1 MQTFDLEYDFLNGT
15 TLTDKDLPL
24 LMEEL
29 KKKLKYG
36 INCSIPITVL
46 INSQQFHLIYHKG
59 SLKFLKDKTK
69 ETSDYQQWL
78 NEIEQENW
86 NANRDTPESFH
97 KELSEEQEARN
108 LERQERLEDGKG
120 ADILNM
126 LMPIYSES
134 QLEELKKQQLEQD
147 LAFWNKSNQYQGGE
161 AYKVESK
168 QEPSVTSHSMVFL
181 DMSNLKEDLSFEE
194 ATKELKQRRKGF
206 TTKSEYPLTPEECF
220 PGTNMGTID
229 IKLDKA
235 YFLTDEEK
243 KDLTKQFFPPL
254 PLRKTYQHTGYLEEA
269 GPINKELFNEEFG
282 TVRWVAKD
290 KLQDNIKKILEEA
303 EAEKAKSPNNTFK
316 VYPREWLNKEDMD
329 FEKEFKQKQTEKVVV
344 DIIKNPRQKGKLNIA
359 QTIALIWKQLNTKI

>member
-120 ADILNM
+120 TGILDK

-161 AYKVESK
+161 AYKVKSK

-181 DMSNLKEDLSFEE
+181 DMSNLKEGLSFEE
-194 ATKELKQRRKGF
+194 ATKELKQRR
-206 TTKSEYPLTPEECF
+206 EYPLTPDDCF
-220 PGTNMGTID
+220 P
-229 IKLDKA
+229 
-235 YFLTDEEK
+235 
-243 KDLTKQFFPPL
+243 
-254 PLRKTYQHTGYLEEA
+254 
-269 GPINKELFNEEFG
+269 G

-290 KLQDNIKKILEEA
+290 KLQDDIKKILEEA
-303 EAEKAKSPNNTFK
+303 EAEKAKSPNNVFK
-316 VYPREWLNKEDMD
+316 VYPLNWIDKKEVDFDRDWMKQLRDQERYFNPLTNAEHKKLAEIGILDMTRDETYIKIRKADGYAWVDKKEW
-329 FEKEFKQKQTEKVVV
+329 FKSYAVNPLEIKQ
-344 DIIKNPRQKGKLNIA
+344 PRQKGNKVVEAIR
-359 QTIALIWKQLNTKI
+359 LIWKQLNTKI

>member
-24 LMEEL
+24 LMKEL

-46 INSQQFHLIYHKG
+46 INSQQFHLIYHKNT
-59 SLKFLKDKTK
+59 LKFLKDKTK

-78 NEIEQENW
+78 NKIKQENW

-120 ADILNM
+120 TGILDK
-126 LMPIYSES
+126 LLPIYSES

-161 AYKVESK
+161 AYKVKSK
-168 QEPSVTSHSMVFL
+168 QEPATVSYGMTFL
-181 DMSNLKEDLSFEE
+181 DMRTVTEPKAFLIIGKDKEGNSIYTREHNL
-194 ATKELKQRRKGF
+194 TNKQVFSINNIETDR
-206 TTKSEYPLTPEECF
+206 TMYPLTPDECF

-229 IKLDKA
+229 IKLDKS
-235 YFLTDEEK
+235 YFPTDEEK
-243 KDLTKQFFPPL
+243 KELNKQFFPPL
-254 PLRKTYQHTGYLEEA
+254 E
-269 GPINKELFNEEFG
+269 
-282 TVRWVAKD
+282 
-290 KLQDNIKKILEEA
+290 IK
-303 EAEKAKSPNNTFK
+303 
-316 VYPREWLNKEDMD
+316 
-329 FEKEFKQKQTEKVVV
+329 Q
-344 DIIKNPRQKGKLNIA
+344 PRQKGNKVVEAIK
-359 QTIALIWKQLNTKI
+359 LIWKQLNTKI